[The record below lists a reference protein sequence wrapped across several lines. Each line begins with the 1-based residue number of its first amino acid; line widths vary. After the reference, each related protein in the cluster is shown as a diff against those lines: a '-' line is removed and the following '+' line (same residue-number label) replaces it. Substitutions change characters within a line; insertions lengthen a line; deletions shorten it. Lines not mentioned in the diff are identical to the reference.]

1 MHIYMICDNAAI
13 GEQINKICKYII
25 IIIIVIE
32 DMETIKCSSSKCQ

>member
-1 MHIYMICDNAAI
+1 MICDNAAI
-13 GEQINKICKYII
+13 REQINKICKYI

>member
-1 MHIYMICDNAAI
+1 MICDNVAI